1 MMIRKLNYHE
11 PKELLF
17 SHACFCTSLKHK
29 WISIGS
35 KHLKTLR
42 RDSNVAKFVL
52 YKTVPLTSFKI
63 KGQWREG
70 MNVLGLVMF
79 SVVLGATIGKMR
91 ERGKPI
97 LDFLVSL
104 SEAMMII
111 TRWVIWLVHMPRI
124 KEILSS
130 LLLTQLSLLLGFHR
144 LEFSSS
150 SARRF

>member
-1 MMIRKLNYHE
+1 MNLH
-11 PKELLF
+11 F
-17 SHACFCTSLKHK
+17 T
-29 WISIGS
+29 
-35 KHLKTLR
+35 
-42 RDSNVAKFVL
+42 
-52 YKTVPLTSFKI
+52 TVPLTAFKI

-111 TRWVIWLVHMPRI
+111 TRWVIWLV
-124 KEILSS
+124 KL
-130 LLLTQLSLLLGFHR
+130 F
-144 LEFSSS
+144 
-150 SARRF
+150 